1 MCTQHIIYTSP
12 VVYFFSEL
20 AQEMEQP
27 EGEGE
32 EEGSSND
39 EENYKP
45 LVQASVDGVT
55 PSKSS
60 VIGEGVC
67 VCVSM
72 LTHYMYLMLSE
83 RQTL

>member
-1 MCTQHIIYTSP
+1 
-12 VVYFFSEL
+12 
-20 AQEMEQP
+20 MEQP

-60 VIGEGVC
+60 VIGEIC
-67 VCVSM
+67 
-72 LTHYMYLMLSE
+72 
-83 RQTL
+83 